1 MKGLLCFLDEVFSKL
16 FEKNPH
22 NYNYFK
28 GTPPFAK
35 KQSGFQ
41 TFYLPLICTSSD
53 DKTPHFFLSFFTGE
67 LSSISGSDSDTDSDG
82 DLSME
87 SAAQCTM
94 SPINDHQFE
103 GRDDIKLA
111 VIGER
116 KHPKVFFVNEDGD
129 VLSVYRTVLYSVKV
143 SFNDDGD
150 DDGDDDVDDNV
161 NDDRCGSRILTNFLN
176 ECRKHKLQG
185 GKGDL
190 RAGFLLLKVPF
201 P

>member
-16 FEKNPH
+16 SEKNPH

-28 GTPPFAK
+28 RTRPFAK
-35 KQSGFQ
+35 KTSGFQ
-41 TFYLPLICTSSD
+41 TFYLPLICTSND
-53 DKTPHFFLSFFTGE
+53 DKTCTSLLSLFFTGE

-143 SFNDDGD
+143 SFNDDD
-150 DDGDDDVDDNV
+150 DDDDDSDDNNDDDDV
-161 NDDRCGSRILTNFLN
+161 NDDRRGSRILTDFLN
-176 ECRKHKLQG
+176 EC
-185 GKGDL
+185 
-190 RAGFLLLKVPF
+190 
-201 P
+201 

>member
-1 MKGLLCFLDEVFSKL
+1 
-16 FEKNPH
+16 
-22 NYNYFK
+22 
-28 GTPPFAK
+28 
-35 KQSGFQ
+35 
-41 TFYLPLICTSSD
+41 
-53 DKTPHFFLSFFTGE
+53 
-67 LSSISGSDSDTDSDG
+67 
-82 DLSME
+82 ME
-87 SAAQCTM
+87 SAVQCTM

-111 VIGER
+111 GIGER

>member
-1 MKGLLCFLDEVFSKL
+1 
-16 FEKNPH
+16 
-22 NYNYFK
+22 
-28 GTPPFAK
+28 
-35 KQSGFQ
+35 
-41 TFYLPLICTSSD
+41 
-53 DKTPHFFLSFFTGE
+53 
-67 LSSISGSDSDTDSDG
+67 
-82 DLSME
+82 ME

-143 SFNDDGD
+143 SFSD
-150 DDGDDDVDDNV
+150 DDGDDNNDDDDV
-161 NDDRCGSRILTNFLN
+161 NDDRRGSRIVTDFLN

-185 GKGDL
+185 GFGG
-190 RAGFLLLKVPF
+190 RISTP
-201 P
+201 

>member
-1 MKGLLCFLDEVFSKL
+1 
-16 FEKNPH
+16 
-22 NYNYFK
+22 
-28 GTPPFAK
+28 
-35 KQSGFQ
+35 
-41 TFYLPLICTSSD
+41 
-53 DKTPHFFLSFFTGE
+53 
-67 LSSISGSDSDTDSDG
+67 
-82 DLSME
+82 ME

-143 SFNDDGD
+143 CFNDGDGD
-150 DDGDDDVDDNV
+150 DDDDDDDDDGDENSYDDDV
-161 NDDRCGSRILTNFLN
+161 NDDRRGSRILTHFLN

-185 GKGDL
+185 GLG
-190 RAGFLLLKVPF
+190 AGFQLLKVPF